1 MPFIED
7 SILSLLNSLNI
18 TFKNQLATYTH
29 VISEFSVLFYLSTC
43 LFLYQYHITYY
54 SFIVKVESE
63 TWRSPNLIFQDC
75 FDYSWS
81 SVISYKWIVLET
93 HRPTCTTSTFNCWA
107 ISGPKEGFFFNCQ
120 TINLINNK
128 RRLFLDLK
136 H

>member
-18 TFKNQLATYTH
+18 TFKNQLATYTQ
-29 VISEFSVLFYLSTC
+29 VISEFSVLFYLSIC
-43 LFLYQYHITYY
+43 LFLYQYHIVYY
-54 SFIVKVESE
+54 SFIMKVEFK

-75 FDYSWS
+75 FNYSQS
-81 SVISYKWIVLET
+81 SAISHKWIVLDT
-93 HRPTCTTSTFNCWA
+93 HRLTCTTSTFNCWA
-107 ISGPKEGFFFNCQ
+107 ISGPKEGFFFKFIIWQ
-120 TINLINNK
+120 LINNK